1 MASIIRDYEQSSMSL
16 NVDARVS
23 ARYMATKYPAWQCMW
38 YLGRIVVVHED
49 DTYDIEYD
57 DGDSEQRVARK
68 NIKRVMLREPRR
80 GWRRALRLQKV
91 RGTSI

>member
-1 MASIIRDYEQSSMSL
+1 M
-16 NVDARVS
+16 
-23 ARYMATKYPAWQCMW
+23 YMATKHPAWQCMW

-68 NIKRVMLREPRR
+68 NIKESDAPRAATR
-80 GWRRALRLQKV
+80 METGASASESQGDVNLMCCNLWEHL
-91 RGTSI
+91 GGN